1 MRRKLIRKVF
11 LTVLNFTLFFCTS
24 CSGGPQKSAS
34 ASAQANSASR
44 TTLAQPSPQQ
54 QAEGL
59 IPPEVVRSEEV
70 RIKDGAKLVTVGNAH
85 GRYHLWCNIKTESCI
100 TPMPAKD
107 YLVFASTTR
116 WQFPGAPCCATLQLF
131 EALSVTYNNQEN
143 IALVPADRSSA
154 EFGMYGLN
162 SWEKKP

>member
-1 MRRKLIRKVF
+1 MRKLF
-11 LTVLNFTLFFCTS
+11 LAVLNLTLFFGVS

-34 ASAQANSASR
+34 SSAQANSASR
-44 TTLAQPSPQQ
+44 ATVAQPNPQQ

-70 RIKDGAKLVTVGNAH
+70 RIKDGAKMVMA
-85 GRYHLWCNIKTESCI
+85 
-100 TPMPAKD
+100 MPAKD